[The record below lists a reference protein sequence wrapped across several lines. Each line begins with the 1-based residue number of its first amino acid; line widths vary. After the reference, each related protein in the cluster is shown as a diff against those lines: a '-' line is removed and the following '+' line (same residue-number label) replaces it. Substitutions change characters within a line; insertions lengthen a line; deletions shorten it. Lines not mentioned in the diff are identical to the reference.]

1 MKSFDS
7 LMLPKNKLDTFLW
20 GIQTETYI
28 YTKKIKKKCIECIM
42 IIAQMNEVPIF
53 FFFYADGIVI
63 LSVQYVKSFIDLV
76 ELSS

>member
-1 MKSFDS
+1 
-7 LMLPKNKLDTFLW
+7 
-20 GIQTETYI
+20 
-28 YTKKIKKKCIECIM
+28 M
-42 IIAQMNEVPIF
+42 IIAQMNEVPIFF

>member
-1 MKSFDS
+1 
-7 LMLPKNKLDTFLW
+7 
-20 GIQTETYI
+20 
-28 YTKKIKKKCIECIM
+28 M